1 MFFVIKGYDEIYGG
15 MHGMVNFSVIEADEV
30 DDFVIACAKDE
41 SCDVISSYSEIWDVF
56 EDSAHCEGLEEGTDE
71 WDDFIAEQEEDDIAF
86 DIYKVTTDIY
96 SFEEIE
102 NILHSDPDRF
112 IEEYCEIA

>member
-30 DDFVIACAKDE
+30 DDFVIDCAKDE
-41 SCDVISSYSEIWDVF
+41 SCDVIRSYSEIWDVF